1 MGGMRVIG
9 LLGVVLLW
17 AGCGRLSFLE
27 EPMENFSAYYNTYYN
42 AERAL
47 EEGIRAFEDRV
58 DDQPI
63 DQDVFLS
70 MFKRSEQAT
79 TQRQPFEDA
88 VLKSSDLLRKY
99 PDSKWVD
106 DAILIIGKA
115 WFFTLNFVG
124 AEQKFKEIFTLES
137 PLHDEAR
144 FWLARTLIAS
154 GAYDDAFNHLQASLN
169 AEDVSEQ
176 WEPYYRLALAE
187 LHVQRDNWEAAVS
200 ELEAGLDRIRDKD
213 LAARASF
220 LLGQVNEQLERPA
233 DAVAAYQ
240 SVQSYKPFYE
250 LSYAAQL
257 SAIRVQVEH
266 LDATAAM
273 RWLRQM
279 ERDDKNYDHRHE
291 LAYMRGRVLIALGRF
306 DEALDA
312 YDRLLYDP
320 NSRGGA
326 RMEGPVHYALGTYYR
341 DVHEDYLYAAAH
353 FDTAGSALGRSAR
366 SNRQT
371 SASPPKQAPGAITD
385 GPELARVFGSYSDVS
400 ERLAHFDS
408 LMYLGSLDDSSFQAV
423 ILEIRQRR
431 ADEMAESERAMQ
443 RRQAESSFGVSS
455 GFVDNDGR
463 GGSAATG
470 DAGFLF
476 HRDPVRMEQA
486 RQDFILIWGD
496 RPLAVNWR
504 RLAAI
509 EAVADEDGV
518 NDADAGMGISG
529 TGGIALPP
537 VDFSEVPRDEESWK
551 RMRTRRAMA
560 RYELANVLFLSM
572 NMPDSALTWY
582 RLVIEDDWDLPV
594 AQRALYALAEVQ
606 TTLGDAAAAR
616 GIYEVIIR
624 DYPNSEFAE
633 RAYQNLGLPVP
644 AGLVTDSLGLAD
656 RAYAA
661 IEERWQSTAHDT
673 LIADLIDLAVTW
685 PNSEVAPRAL
695 YGASS
700 VFMDWAARDSLDV
713 LGPIPVIVADSMLEA
728 QGFFGTQG
736 QAAVLDDTTG
746 TQPERPPLTVNVLL
760 RQLTRTYANS
770 LQFKRAERRLAA
782 FEEIHAARL
791 AVRDSLAQARA
802 DSIALHR
809 TLTDLAARK
818 FIRSD
823 SLMLTAEDVVV
834 AGDSLL
840 LEAPDSLLIVNALQW
855 VPLQDY
861 VPGDS
866 MNLVVAEAL
875 VARDTL
881 SVGADSVVFGRTLAI
896 ATDYIMLVADSIEVA
911 ALDSRAGPDS
921 LNLAVGTDSLAA
933 ADSLG
938 LAEIGQTDALG
949 LAEPGQ
955 TDALAAAEDEPPQ
968 TDDVRPGVPDPE
980 TGSDMENPS
989 LGNIDWS
996 AGGYTIYIGAYPEHA
1011 MAEAFINNFQYSLG
1025 DIPHKLDIYGATV
1038 ERGVEFRVGL
1048 GLFETLQDAE
1058 MVMQRAGE
1066 RLPGDAKVV
1075 FVRPRTDDDEL

>member
-1 MGGMRVIG
+1 MGRKRVIG
-9 LLGVVLLW
+9 LGLIGALLLPLW
-17 AGCGRLSFLE
+17 AGCGRLSFME

-88 VLKSSDLLRKY
+88 VLKSSDLLRKF

-124 AEQKFKEIFTLES
+124 AEQKFNEIFTLES

-169 AEDVSEQ
+169 AEDVSER

-220 LLGQVNEQLERPA
+220 LLGQVYEQLERPA

-250 LSYAAQL
+250 LSYAAQF
-257 SAIRVQVEH
+257 SAIRVQVDH
-266 LDATAAM
+266 LDAAMAM

-291 LAYMRGRVLIALGRF
+291 LAYMRGRVLIELGRF
-306 DEALDA
+306 GEALDA

-320 NSRGGA
+320 SARGA
-326 RMEGPVHYALGTYYR
+326 AQMEGPVHYALGTYYR
-341 DVHEDYLYAAAH
+341 DVQEDYLYAAAH
-353 FDTAGSALGRSAR
+353 FDTAGSALGRTVR
-366 SNRQT
+366 RGRQT
-371 SASPPKQAPGAITD
+371 SARAPKQAPGAITD
-385 GPELARVFGSYSDVS
+385 GPEQARVFGSYSDVS

-431 ADEMAESERAMQ
+431 ADEMAESEREML

-455 GFVDNDGR
+455 VFVDADGR
-463 GGSAATG
+463 SGGGTTG

-509 EAVADEDGV
+509 EAVADEDGLT
-518 NDADAGMGISG
+518 DAGAGMEIFG
-529 TGGIALPP
+529 TSGIALPP
-537 VDFSEVPRDEESWK
+537 VDFSEVPRDEESWE

-572 NMPDSALTWY
+572 SMPDSALAWY
-582 RLVIEDDWDLPV
+582 RLVIEKDWNLPV

-606 TTLGDAAAAR
+606 TTLGDDGAAR

-633 RAYQNLGLPVP
+633 RAYENLGLPVP
-644 AGLVTDSLGLAD
+644 SGLVTDSLGMAD
-656 RAYAA
+656 RAFAA
-661 IEERWQSTAHDT
+661 IEARWHSTAHDT
-673 LIADLIDLAVTW
+673 LIANLIDLAVTW
-685 PNSEVAPRAL
+685 PNTEVAPRAL

-700 VFMDWAARDSLDV
+700 IYMDWAARDSLDI
-713 LGPIPVIVADSMLEA
+713 LGPIPVVVADSTLEA
-728 QGFFGTQG
+728 QGYFETH
-736 QAAVLDDTTG
+736 APTASPEDTTEMH
-746 TQPERPPLTVNVLL
+746 PERPPLTVDVLL
-760 RQLTRTYANS
+760 RQITRAYGNS
-770 LQFKRAERRLAA
+770 LQFKRAERRLTAL
-782 FEEIHAARL
+782 EEIQAARQ
-791 AVRDSLAQARA
+791 AVRDSLAQVRV
-802 DSIALHR
+802 DSIALALS
-809 TLTDLAARK
+809 LTHLAAQK
-818 FIRSD
+818 LIHND
-823 SLMLTAEDVVV
+823 SLILTAEDVLV
-834 AGDSLL
+834 AEDSLL
-840 LEAPDSLLIVNALQW
+840 LEAPDSLLSFNTLRW
-855 VPLQDY
+855 VPLLDFA
-861 VPGDS
+861 PGDS
-866 MNLVVAEAL
+866 LSLVAADTL

-881 SVGADSVVFGRTLAI
+881 RVLADSVVFSRMFTV
-896 ATDYIMLVADSIEVA
+896 ATDYIMAIADSMQVA
-911 ALDSRAGPDS
+911 ALDSLAKLDS
-921 LNLAVGTDSLAA
+921 LNLAISTDSLAA

-938 LAEIGQTDALG
+938 LYDVAEADS
-949 LAEPGQ
+949 
-955 TDALAAAEDEPPQ
+955 LAASEDRLPLSDAARFRIPEP
-968 TDDVRPGVPDPE
+968 V
-980 TGSDMENPS
+980 TGGTLENPS

-996 AGGYTIYIGAYPEHA
+996 TGGYTIYIGAYMQHQ
-1011 MAEAFINNFQYSLG
+1011 MAVAFISNFQHSLS
-1025 DIPHKLDIYGATV
+1025 DIQHKLDIYGAVV

-1048 GLFETLQDAE
+1048 GLFDTLQDAE
-1058 MVMQRAGE
+1058 SVMRRAGE

-1075 FVRPRTDDDEL
+1075 YVRPRTDDEEF